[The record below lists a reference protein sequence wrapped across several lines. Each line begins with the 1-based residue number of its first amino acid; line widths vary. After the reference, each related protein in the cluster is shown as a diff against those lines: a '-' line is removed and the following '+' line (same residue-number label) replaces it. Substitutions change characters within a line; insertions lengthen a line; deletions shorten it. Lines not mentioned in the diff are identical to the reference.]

1 MKSASIV
8 AGLAVLACAQFF
20 TAPPAL
26 ADRDLAFEQKSMQWM
41 KQTREIDEA
50 VKANRLEVAERILKT
65 VISDRINYNLDLS
78 SERGQLAHIYESMGK
93 NDQAEALYKI
103 NLQTREAQDGINGY
117 TVQSALN
124 DYADFLDKRGRKDE
138 AKVLRDRANAIELAA
153 NKEGEELER
162 KEREREHAT
171 RAKRTHHNKTTH
183 ATAFPTYPSPE
194 RG

>member
-1 MKSASIV
+1 MKSASIL
-8 AGLAVLACAQFF
+8 AGLAVLACTQFC
-20 TAPPAL
+20 TLPPAQ
-26 ADRDLAFEQKSMQWM
+26 AERDLAFEQKSMQWM
-41 KQTREIDEA
+41 KQGREIDEA
-50 VKANRLEVAERILKT
+50 VKANRLDDAERLLKT
-65 VISDRINYNLDLS
+65 VISDRVNYNLDLS
-78 SERGQLAHIYESMGK
+78 AERQQLAHVYESMGK

-117 TVQSALN
+117 TVQAPLN
-124 DYADFLDKRGRKDE
+124 DYADFLDKRGRKDD

-162 KEREREHAT
+162 KEQAREHAARGT
-171 RAKRTHHNKTTH
+171 RTHRNKSTH